1 MKTKVLTYIA
11 IFFICVT
18 YILLWMVATH
28 RVTTPIATTIVEITS
43 IIGAT
48 SLFILFAIKV
58 IEFIKN

>member
-1 MKTKVLTYIA
+1 MKTKVLTITA

-48 SLFILFAIKV
+48 SLFILFTLKV
-58 IEFIKN
+58 IDFLKN